1 MKNGITAIFF
11 SLIAACLFVASLPA
25 ASAQEYESLKGVKSA
40 KAVFDVRIGNPQTAA
55 LHLKLMHQTHK
66 DLIAAKKKPAFRIV
80 FLGPSVKL
88 ISKNR
93 EGLKPEDNAA
103 LDEIAS
109 EVSAMSKDGI
119 HLEICLVAARIF
131 KVDPATVLPE
141 IEQVENGWISLI
153 GYQAKDFSLVPAY

>member
-1 MKNGITAIFF
+1 MKNGITAII
-11 SLIAACLFVASLPA
+11 SLIAACLFLASLPA

-40 KAVFDVRIGNPQTAA
+40 KAVFDVRIGSPQIAA
-55 LHLKLMHQTHK
+55 LHLKLMRQTHK
-66 DLIAAKKKPAFRIV
+66 DLIAAGKKPAFRIV

-88 ISKNR
+88 ISRNR

-119 HLEICLVAARIF
+119 HLEICLVAARVF

>member
-1 MKNGITAIFF
+1 MKNGITAII
-11 SLIAACLFVASLPA
+11 SLIAACLFLASLPA

-40 KAVFDVRIGNPQTAA
+40 KAVFDVRIGSPQIAA
-55 LHLKLMHQTHK
+55 LHLKLMRQTHK
-66 DLIAAKKKPAFRIV
+66 DLIAAGKKPAFRIV

-88 ISKNR
+88 ISRNR

>member
-1 MKNGITAIFF
+1 MKNGITAII
-11 SLIAACLFVASLPA
+11 SLIAACLFLASLPA

-40 KAVFDVRIGNPQTAA
+40 KAVFDVRIGSPQIAA
-55 LHLKLMHQTHK
+55 LHLKLMRQTHK
-66 DLIAAKKKPAFRIV
+66 DLIAAGKKPAFRIV

-93 EGLKPEDNAA
+93 EGLKPEDNGA